1 MSSHTTANEAV
12 FSILTGVLGCWACT
26 EVGCCICRGGSG
38 WDCRGVSGWEGAGEE
53 PRTEGGRGKPLGMWV
68 GVTWPPAEAGVEGWV
83 WSGCRLAA
91 ADGAEGGGG
100 VEHRADGGPREP
112 TAFRVRL
119 AFCCCCRGEM
129 EGIATQM
136 I

>member
-1 MSSHTTANEAV
+1 M
-12 FSILTGVLGCWACT
+12 
-26 EVGCCICRGGSG
+26 
-38 WDCRGVSGWEGAGEE
+38 SGWEGAGEE

-91 ADGAEGGGG
+91 ADGVEGGGG

-129 EGIATQM
+129 EGIATQ
-136 I
+136 IQQIKLHWTPFTIGCNSRFQK